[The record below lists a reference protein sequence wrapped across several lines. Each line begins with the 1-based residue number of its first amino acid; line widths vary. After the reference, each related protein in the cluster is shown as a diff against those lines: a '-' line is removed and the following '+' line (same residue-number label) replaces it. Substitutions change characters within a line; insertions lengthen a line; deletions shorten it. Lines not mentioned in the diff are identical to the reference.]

1 MYRTLLSSL
10 AIVGLVFGI
19 AIADDAE
26 EAVKKDR
33 KKIEGT
39 WRAVSVEI
47 GGTKMAEDEARKIT
61 VVNRADGS
69 WTLFSEHKEVGKG
82 TSTIDPSK
90 KPKTIDLEITSDG
103 TPKTHLGIYELGD
116 KSRKLCFAPPDKPRP
131 TEFASASGSEVILVT
146 FERVE
151 EKKP

>member
-1 MYRTLLSSL
+1 MHRIFLSL
-10 AIVGLVFGI
+10 ATVGLIFGL
-19 AIADDAE
+19 ALADDADD
-26 EAVKKDR
+26 AVKKDR

-39 WRAVSVEI
+39 WRATSVEI
-47 GGTKMAEDEARKIT
+47 GGMKMSEDDAKKIT

-69 WTLFSEHKEVGKG
+69 WTLLSEDKEVGKG

-90 KPKTIDLEITSDG
+90 KPKTIDLEMTSDG
-103 TPKTHLGIYELGD
+103 TTNTHLGIYELGD
-116 KSRKLCFAPPDKPRP
+116 KTRKLCFAPPGKPRP
-131 TEFASASGSEVILVT
+131 TEFTSGSGSEVILVT